1 MDEALRYNQ
10 QLQFCKQ
17 LHCLQV
23 QLCEDTYLSDELLN
37 SLYALGKFCKTPACA
52 LQQLAATYPEV
63 RPRPHSTLC
72 STVEGNNNTSVEHR
86 IQQPFPAAFVPLPC
100 SLLLNCSVLSSNT
113 RCGRCT

>member
-17 LHCLQV
+17 LHSLQT

-63 RPRPHSTLC
+63 SSGHCSARPANNSSTEDLKP
-72 STVEGNNNTSVEHR
+72 
-86 IQQPFPAAFVPLPC
+86 QL
-100 SLLLNCSVLSSNT
+100 SLLFAAVCYQAATFNQAASLA
-113 RCGRCT
+113 